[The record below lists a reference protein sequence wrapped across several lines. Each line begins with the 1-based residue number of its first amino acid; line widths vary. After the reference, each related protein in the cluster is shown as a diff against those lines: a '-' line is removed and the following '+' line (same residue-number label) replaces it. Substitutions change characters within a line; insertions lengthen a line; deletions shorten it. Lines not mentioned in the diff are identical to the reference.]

1 MAFLLYESLRECIVQ
16 VKVTKTRS
24 HFRRGENS
32 LSCSDWLYNCVQ
44 LDMNLWNLIFY
55 IQSHFVVYNF
65 CENDN
70 SLPSSKDIIEIFI
83 EIQLSDI
90 MLDICCHLAIKLH
103 EYQSA
108 GRKGTHTVTFQCRLK
123 PMSTSFNMNKTP
135 PGRCISGNLVCDVIS
150 TCHFEWTESRSS
162 LTTLSSDRFH
172 FTSVLHFRPYL
183 HL

>member
-108 GRKGTHTVTFQCRLK
+108 GRKGTHSDFSMPFEAYVNIFQYEQDTTWSLYIWK
-123 PMSTSFNMNKTP
+123 L
-135 PGRCISGNLVCDVIS
+135 GLWCD
-150 TCHFEWTESRSS
+150 FDLPLWM
-162 LTTLSSDRFH
+162 DRK
-172 FTSVLHFRPYL
+172 
-183 HL
+183 